1 MAGKCRKQVHLQPEA
16 CKACTAASW
25 QFRRTAENGKE
36 GPGRQTWHVAA
47 GHLESQGMNLPQRSA
62 LG

>member
-25 QFRRTAENGKE
+25 QFRKTV
-36 GPGRQTWHVAA
+36 RQADLA
-47 GHLESQGMNLPQRSA
+47 CSHLESQGMNLPQRSA
-62 LG
+62 LD